1 MNCND
6 IRKLI
11 HQSINGELSPSLF
24 AEHLESCPECR
35 AYYERM
41 LRQKELLATL
51 SPKDAPQFDLLSAKR
66 RKKAQSAKKLR
77 RLSAAAAVF
86 VAVIITGSLILF
98 PRGGSNL
105 AETEGSILFDQAMDA
120 PAADAPA
127 EGAPAEEPAA
137 NEPVAEEP
145 AADAPAA
152 DAPADDTMCYETT
165 ESQTESDIGESYA
178 IAISLPQDEYDKLQK
193 ALEDEGFQL
202 EPDEFGF
209 YIHRINSE
217 TVGTLSRLLAPYTDQ
232 SITENTDMILIQKN

>member
-1 MNCND
+1 MNCKD
-6 IRKLI
+6 TRKLI

-51 SPKDAPQFDLLSAKR
+51 SPKDAPQFDLLTAKR
-66 RKKAQSAKKLR
+66 RKKAQTAKNLR

-98 PRGGSNL
+98 PRGGSDL

-127 EGAPAEEPAA
+127 EGAPAEEPA
-137 NEPVAEEP
+137 PM
-145 AADAPAA
+145 ADAPAA
-152 DAPADDTMCYETT
+152 DEPAADEPAADEPAADEPMEEPEAEET
-165 ESQTESDIGESYA
+165 YA
-178 IAISLPQDEYDKLQK
+178 LSISLPQDEYDKLQK
-193 ALEDEGFQL
+193 ALEEEGFQL

-209 YIHRINSE
+209 YIHPINSE

-232 SITENTDMILIQKN
+232 SITESADMILIQKN